1 MIQEK
6 NSNDSDVIY
15 SFAMIKVI
23 LYLQFY
29 QTSLKGLRPPDLVMK
44 ENPSSFWLNIYI
56 PYSIMN
62 KGKLPIGS
70 Y

>member
-44 ENPSSFWLNIYI
+44 ENPSSF
-56 PYSIMN
+56 
-62 KGKLPIGS
+62 
-70 Y
+70 